1 MASITPRGNGFRIA
15 VSNGRDINGKQIIET
30 TTFIPDPNKTAKQ
43 NEKALKLFALEFEKQ
58 VKEGTLLDGNKLT
71 YSKYIDIWL
80 KKHAQQQMQ
89 VTTYEQAAA
98 ALNHH
103 ILGRIGHLKLTEI
116 KPLHIRQIYEDM
128 QKTGYIKNGEQKAY
142 KASSIKR
149 VHSVLSATLTTAVQW
164 ELIDSNPCM
173 KVKPPKKEKNRD
185 VKHFTL
191 EEAQVFLNYI
201 KQPYM
206 VDLGGGKEKKYG
218 ETCMPYQLQVFYNLA
233 LLGGF
238 RRGEILALTWKD
250 IDFKTNTITISKSLA
265 HIQGKEI
272 VKSTKNESSIREVIV
287 PASCIA
293 MLKQLKAERNIIS
306 FSGEDFVFIQDSGK
320 PMCTS
325 TPTNVFRKTIRRYNA
340 DPQHTVKL
348 PEISLHG
355 LRHTSATLLISQNVD
370 VKEVSSRLGHST
382 TSTTLDIYTHA
393 LKKRDEEAS
402 NIMGSLF
409 EIKA

>member
-1 MASITPRGNGFRIA
+1 MASIRKRGNGFQIT
-15 VSNGRDINGKQIIET
+15 VSNGRDINGKQIVET
-30 TTFIPDPNKTAKQ
+30 TTFIPDPAKTAKQ
-43 NEKALKLFALEFEKQ
+43 NEKALQLFVLEFEKK
-58 VKEGTLLDGNKLT
+58 VKEGTFLDGSKLT
-71 YSKYIDIWL
+71 YSKYIEIWL
-80 KKHAQQQMQ
+80 EKHAKNQMQ
-89 VTTYEQAAA
+89 VTTYEQAVI
-98 ALNHH
+98 ALKHH
-103 ILGRIGHLKLTEI
+103 ILGKIGHLKLTEI
-116 KPLHIRQIYEDM
+116 KPLHLRQVYEDM
-128 QKTGYIKNGEQKAY
+128 QNTGYELNGKHKEY
-142 KASSIKR
+142 SVGTIKR
-149 VHSVLSATLTTAVQW
+149 IHSVISATLTTAVQW
-164 ELIDSNPCM
+164 ELIDDNPCR
-173 KVKPPKKEKNRD
+173 KVKPPKGEKTK
-185 VKHFTL
+185 VLKHFTL

-206 VDLGGGKEKKYG
+206 VDLGGGKEKKYD

-265 HIQGKEI
+265 HIKGQEI
-272 VKSTKNESSIREVIV
+272 VKSTKNQTSNREVIV
-287 PASCIA
+287 PGSCIT
-293 MLKQLKAERNIIS
+293 MLKQLKAERNV
-306 FSGEDFVFIQDSGK
+306 FSLNGEDFVFMQDNGK

-340 DPQHTVKL
+340 DLQHTVKL
-348 PEISLHG
+348 PEIPLHG

-409 EIKA
+409 ENKA